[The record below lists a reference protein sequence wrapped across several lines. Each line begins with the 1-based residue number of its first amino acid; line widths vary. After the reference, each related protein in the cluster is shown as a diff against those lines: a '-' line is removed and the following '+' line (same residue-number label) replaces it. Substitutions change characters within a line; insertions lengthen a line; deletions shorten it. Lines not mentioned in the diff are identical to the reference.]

1 MLFQEKVKI
10 NRDAFLKRV
19 AEVASNCNMQ
29 PEWLMAIMN
38 FETAGTFSPSIKN
51 PSTGATGL
59 IQFMP
64 ATAKEMGTTTDALA
78 QKTNVQQLDDVE
90 RYFRMQIRRY
100 GTIDNVAEAYL
111 AVFYPAAI
119 AWPMERQFPAA
130 VYRQNKVFD
139 LNSDGT
145 LTKTEI
151 IQKIV
156 STIPAAYRNAIVEKK
171 TL

>member
-29 PEWLMAIMN
+29 PEWLMAIIN
-38 FETAGTFSPSIKN
+38 FETAGTFSPAIKN

-64 ATAKEMGTTTDALA
+64 ATAEELGTSTAALA
-78 QKTNVQQLDDVE
+78 AMTNVQQLKYVE
-90 RYFRMQIRRY
+90 QYFRMQIRRH

-119 AWPMERQFPAA
+119 AWPMERQFPAQ

-151 IQKIV
+151 IEKIV

>member
-19 AEVASNCNMQ
+19 ASVASNCNIA
-29 PEWLMAIMN
+29 PEWLMAIIN

-64 ATAKEMGTTTDALA
+64 ATAKELGTTTDALA
-78 QKTNVQQLDDVE
+78 KMTNVQQLDYVE
-90 RYFRMQIRRY
+90 KYFRMQIRRH

-119 AWPMERQFPAA
+119 AWPMDRKFPNA

-151 IQKIV
+151 IEKIV